1 MKKSVILV
9 LFLAALTAFCG
20 ENKGE
25 KILPKPDMKSGK
37 PLMECFALR
46 RSSRSFSSKPLPLQ
60 IISEVL
66 FAADGVTRA
75 DGRKTVP
82 TARNMQNQKVYVF
95 MADGVYL
102 YDGKRHALVPFL
114 KGDLRKHCGT
124 QAFHSKAPLALV
136 FVSDMSAI
144 GNTPEL
150 QSLYAGNHSGSASQN
165 VYLYAASKGLATVV
179 CGLLDRSKLKT
190 LLKLKDNEQV
200 IFSQPVGYPR
210 K

>member
-1 MKKSVILV
+1 MKKSGIIV
-9 LFLAALTAFCG
+9 LFLVVFAVLG
-20 ENKGE
+20 GDDKGV
-25 KILPKPDMKSGK
+25 KILPKPDLTSGK

-46 RSSRSFSSKPLPLQ
+46 RSSRSFSAKPLPLQ
-60 IISEVL
+60 IVSEIL

-95 MADGVYL
+95 MADGVFL

-124 QAFHSKAPLALV
+124 QKFHSKAPLVLV
-136 FVSDMSAI
+136 FVSDMSAV

-150 QSLYAGNHSGSASQN
+150 QALYAGNHSGSASQN
-165 VYLYAASKGLATVV
+165 VYLYAASKGLSTVV
-179 CGLLDRSKLKT
+179 CGLLDRNKLKE
-190 LLKLKDNEQV
+190 LLKLKKNEQV
-200 IFSQPVGYPR
+200 IFSQPVGYSR